1 MNLQWNHKI
10 FSVNEAGFEP
20 LALDIFRY
28 QYENNAVYKDYIRAL
43 GVDPVS
49 IHSLQTIPFLP
60 INFFKTHTITVSNA
74 KPQAVFQSSG
84 TTGAVTSRHR
94 VNDLTLYEES
104 FLRAF
109 DMFYGP
115 VNEWCIIGLLPSYL
129 ERSNSSLVYMVN
141 KMITLSKQSESGF
154 YLDEYDRLKQVLMGL
169 ESQGKKTLL
178 IGVTFALLDFAEKY
192 SFPLKH
198 TVIMETGGMKGRRKE
213 IIRGEVHE
221 VLKRSF
227 SLESIHSEYGMTE
240 LLSQAWSKTGGVF
253 ECPPWMRVLV
263 REEDD
268 PLALQRSGFGNHPM
282 YSGAFNIIDLA
293 NVYSCS
299 FIATDDVGKLHETG
313 RFEVQGRMDTSD
325 IRGCNLLVAD

>member
-1 MNLQWNHKI
+1 M
-10 FSVNEAGFEP
+10 S
-20 LALDIFRY
+20 
-28 QYENNAVYKDYIRAL
+28 
-43 GVDPVS
+43 
-49 IHSLQTIPFLP
+49 
-60 INFFKTHTITVSNA
+60 FFKTLTISISKTA
-74 KPQAVFQSSG
+74 PQAVFQSSG

-109 DMFYGP
+109 EMFYGP

-198 TVIMETGGMKGRRKE
+198 
-213 IIRGEVHE
+213 
-221 VLKRSF
+221 
-227 SLESIHSEYGMTE
+227 
-240 LLSQAWSKTGGVF
+240 
-253 ECPPWMRVLV
+253 
-263 REEDD
+263 
-268 PLALQRSGFGNHPM
+268 
-282 YSGAFNIIDLA
+282 
-293 NVYSCS
+293 
-299 FIATDDVGKLHETG
+299 
-313 RFEVQGRMDTSD
+313 
-325 IRGCNLLVAD
+325 